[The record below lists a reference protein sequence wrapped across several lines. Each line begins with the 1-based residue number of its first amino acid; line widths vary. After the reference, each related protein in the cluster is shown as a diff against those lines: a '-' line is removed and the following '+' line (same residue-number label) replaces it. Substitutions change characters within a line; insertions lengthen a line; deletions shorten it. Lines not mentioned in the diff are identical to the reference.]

1 MDNIVK
7 NQHYI
12 PQMYLKRFCTLN
24 NQLYAYDKLKDQG
37 FYNLPRAYAHEKYF
51 YDLDPDTLLQMLET
65 YYPLIDPVSKERLS
79 QTQAIEKMLG
89 RIEGDADSVLDRL
102 NDDPSVLSDGTAQ
115 IILIHFLHSLSIRTV
130 AQRSQI
136 ENIHHQT
143 ADWLKQFGISANPE
157 VVEYVNSTPEEYSKK
172 WQIGRLLSPD
182 AALEFAQMVMLNY
195 DWYYGM
201 VNSDLKLIISD
212 NPVQM
217 LAFGFNDCCFPISP
231 KRAIIFRARGDDV
244 KILSHDKPEKGVI
257 NLSTRSVYIYNLIQ
271 QSQAERFLF
280 GDKISIEFLKAIKKI
295 SESGLQNQFPQK
307 TL

>member
-1 MDNIVK
+1 MDKIVK

-12 PQMYLKRFCTLN
+12 PQMYLKRFCEAN
-24 NQLYAYDKLKDQG
+24 NQLYAYDKLKRKG

-51 YDLDPDTLLQMLET
+51 YDLDPNTLLQMLET
-65 YYPLIDPVSKERLS
+65 YYPFIDSASRENLS

-89 RIEGDADSVLDRL
+89 RLEGAADSVLDKL
-102 NDDPSVLSDGTAQ
+102 NDDPSVLSDEDTQ
-115 IILIHFLHSLSIRTV
+115 ITLVHFLHSLSIRTV

-143 ADWLKQFGISANPE
+143 ADWLKQFDISANPE
-157 VVEYVNSTPEEYSKK
+157 IVEYVSSTPEEYSKK
-172 WQIGRLLSPD
+172 WQIERLLSPD

-231 KRAIIFRARGDDV
+231 KRAIIFRAQGDNV

-257 NLSTRSVYIYNLIQ
+257 YLSMRSVFIYNLIQ

-280 GDKISIEFLKAIKKI
+280 GDKISIQFLNGIKKL
-295 SESGLQNQFPQK
+295 SELGLQKQFPQ
-307 TL
+307 